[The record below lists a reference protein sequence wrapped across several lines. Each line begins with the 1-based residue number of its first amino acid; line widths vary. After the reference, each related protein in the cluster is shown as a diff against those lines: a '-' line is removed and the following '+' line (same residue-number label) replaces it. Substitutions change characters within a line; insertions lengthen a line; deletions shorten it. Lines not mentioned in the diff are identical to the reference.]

1 MADKETTYPEL
12 VESGRCRLVVV
23 AIETGGRWSDEAVH
37 LFRMLAFAKAR
48 ESPPALKW
56 PVVLAWERR
65 WTRMLATTCG
75 VAFAASLVDP
85 SDQCATWCHTGGE
98 APTLSGLL
106 DDDPH

>member
-1 MADKETTYPEL
+1 MAQARAVEETTCPEL
-12 VESGRCRLVVV
+12 VEFGRCRLVVV

-48 ESPPALKW
+48 ESLPVLKW

-75 VAFAASLVDP
+75 VA
-85 SDQCATWCHTGGE
+85 DQRHVVPCGW
-98 APTLSGLL
+98 
-106 DDDPH
+106 